1 MSKELKEKKSIK
13 KIVKEKPIETKFTA
27 IPDPEVIGELEEKV
41 LNENKIG
48 CEIYYP
54 LPLHVQE
61 CFGSLGYK
69 KGDFP
74 ESEKAANETLA
85 LPISHE
91 ITQSQQ
97 EYIVEKIRRFFLGE

>member
-1 MSKELKEKKSIK
+1 MTCGNNIIGFSNFNLSGRLFILLASFHNYLQSHEIESKIHY
-13 KIVKEKPIETKFTA
+13 PI
-27 IPDPEVIGELEEKV
+27 
-41 LNENKIG
+41 
-48 CEIYYP
+48 
-54 LPLHVQE
+54 PLHLQPASKP
-61 CFGSLGYK
+61 FGYK

-97 EYIVEKIRRFFLGE
+97 EYIVERIRRFFLGE